1 MRRTIACVLLS
12 AGLAPMAMAAGIY
25 QKSESDTAVELSNLP
40 ADDTYQE
47 LIKAPAAAM
56 APEQAAKTGAPASVP
71 VATSVAAEAAR
82 QRALAVRRTVRS
94 ADDVDRQ
101 AGTDDEPT
109 GATPAALAN
118 GRPEG
123 DAPSGAVASSV
134 ASSGLAGATSASNQ
148 SATGAAPATAV
159 AGATATAGSTGSTAA
174 VTPVAQSTASQ
185 VLDSP
190 DLLAARLAQYRS
202 LMVNEA
208 AQAQFLPPNPAVVR
222 RYLMV
227 DRSTYMSQ

>member
-1 MRRTIACVLLS
+1 
-12 AGLAPMAMAAGIY
+12 MAMAAGIY
-25 QKSESDTAVELSNLP
+25 QKTESDTAVELSNLP
-40 ADDTYQE
+40 ADDSYQE
-47 LIKAPAAAM
+47 LIKAPAPVA
-56 APEQAAKTGAPASVP
+56 APEPAAKGGAPVP
-71 VATSVAAEAAR
+71 VTTSVAAEAAR

-94 ADDVDRQ
+94 VDDVDHQ
-101 AGTDDEPT
+101 AGTDDQST
-109 GATPAALAN
+109 GAAPAALAN

-123 DAPSGAVASSV
+123 ESPSAAVASAV
-134 ASSGLAGATSASNQ
+134 ASSGLAAASPASNQ
-148 SATGAAPATAV
+148 STAGAAPAAAV
-159 AGATATAGSTGSTAA
+159 GGTTATASAGSTGNTAA
-174 VTPVAQSTASQ
+174 VTPVAQSTAGQ

-227 DRSTYMSQ
+227 NRSTYMSQ